1 LIKTIFLFFQT
12 TQEVISMKISLRSRA
27 SAGLA
32 AIMAITS
39 MSTTAQPASAQIL
52 VSQFVYSYAVKF
64 VCGYQPPLAPTA
76 AGTTQFSEPPVKNG
90 NYATE
95 INIFNP
101 QFKDQPLRKR
111 FIVLSRN
118 GQSIKE
124 PESVSHVMTMTMNLK
139 SGYATMDDC
148 DLLWKL
154 TKVTPPP
161 PPANSLLI
169 GYLVI
174 NSRQELD
181 VDAVYTSAGVGV
193 VTGQPP
199 TVSESRNVSIDVER
213 IPGKR
218 VQLNISHFD
227 NPAGALP

>member
-1 LIKTIFLFFQT
+1 
-12 TQEVISMKISLRSRA
+12 MKVLNVSIRSRV
-27 SAGLA
+27 SAGVAVLMA
-32 AIMAITS
+32 ATS
-39 MSTTAQPASAQIL
+39 LCTTAQPASAQIIAP
-52 VSQFVYSYAVKF
+52 QFVYSYAVKF

-76 AGTTQFSEPPVKNG
+76 AGTNQFNEPPVKNG

-101 QFKDQPLRKR
+101 QFREQTLRKR
-111 FIVLSRN
+111 FIVLSAN
-118 GQSIKE
+118 GKSIKE
-124 PESVSHVMTMTMNLK
+124 PESTTHVMTMTMNLR

-148 DLLWKL
+148 ELLWKL
-154 TKVTPPP
+154 TKVTPPL

-174 NSRQELD
+174 NSRLELD

-199 TVSESRNVSIDVER
+199 TISESRNVSIDVER

-218 VQLNISHFD
+218 VQLNVAHFD
-227 NPAGALP
+227 NPTGALP